1 MSTYYEHPKI
11 PQKLQKILKKPFHL
25 SHPTDRVLLT
35 TTRGKQ
41 MTDYLPPPPA
51 VIDLSDPHVGGAM
64 ADFGSA
70 QQRLMALFDAQG
82 GINHKFV
89 ARNPET
95 SEFFEPTVGIF
106 NTHFANSNKLTRQIN
121 QFENALKQYVSDNEI
136 DVDVARDLA
145 DYFGITLNREVQF
158 CIQVEFT
165 FTAEVPLDEDVDS
178 AIENFNFN
186 VETGWGSEVD
196 IDYVD
201 AQIIHNEW
209 QEV

>member
-1 MSTYYEHPKI
+1 
-11 PQKLQKILKKPFHL
+11 
-25 SHPTDRVLLT
+25 
-35 TTRGKQ
+35 

-51 VIDLSDPHVGGAM
+51 VIDLSDPHVGGAQ
-64 ADFGSA
+64 ADFNSP

-82 GINHKFV
+82 GNQHNFV
-89 ARNPET
+89 AMHPDT
-95 SEFFEPTVGIF
+95 ADFFETNVHNF
-106 NTHFANSNKLTRQIN
+106 NFHFSNSNKLTRQVN
-121 QFENALKQYVSDNEI
+121 CFEEILKDRVRDGDL
-136 DVDVARDLA
+136 DVDNARELA
-145 DYFGITLNREVQF
+145 DCFGIELAREVQF

-178 AIENFNFN
+178 AIENLNFN